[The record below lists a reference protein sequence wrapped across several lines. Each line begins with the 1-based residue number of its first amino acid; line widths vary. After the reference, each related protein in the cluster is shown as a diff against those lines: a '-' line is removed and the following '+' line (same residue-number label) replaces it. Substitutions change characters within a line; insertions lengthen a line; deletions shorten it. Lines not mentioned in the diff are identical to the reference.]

1 MLKISRESEI
11 NLVNVLIDNDII
23 SGKDL
28 IDIKKISTENN
39 KSQID
44 AIFELKLTDEQ
55 KIIDLLIKEQNL
67 ETVDLKKVEV
77 TDEIKT
83 VLPSNYIKV
92 NFVAPFKID
101 NKTLHIAIPDS
112 SKLGLMRNLKAI
124 TKKNIELHAAKITD
138 ISEFIEKLSSE
149 TDEVTI
155 ASIRD
160 ENRKRIKTFESDLG
174 DAGEV
179 LEKAPEE
186 DIEAIENESE
196 VIKFS
201 TAVVAEAIKMGVSDI
216 HIEPYRFSSRV
227 RYRLDGML
235 QEQEQYKQF
244 LHDNYGAVVTRIKIM
259 GKLDIAERRLPQDG
273 AINFKIENKVVDL
286 RLSILPTANNE
297 RIVMRILNKDAGDI
311 KLEQLNFE
319 EQDLKNLRKAIHSTQ
334 GLILVTGPTGSGKST
349 TLYSILKEV
358 SKPHLNILTAEDPV
372 EYELDGVGQVQIK
385 DHIGLTF
392 ASALR
397 SFLRQDP
404 EIILVGEMR
413 DKETVDIGLKAALTG
428 HLVFSTLHT
437 NDAPSTITRL
447 QNMGTPDYLIS
458 AATQLVVAQRLARK
472 NCKDCRVPDDDVNPK
487 VLQDLGFS
495 AEQASRVKAI
505 KGKGCA
511 KCSNTGYKGR
521 QGIYEILV
529 VSKPLKEAILRQA
542 TTPELREIGIK
553 EGFQTMK
560 DMGRR
565 LIASGELNF
574 REYESSFR
582 RIRMEA
588 FTYKG
593 ISDGKYVTGD
603 IEALNLDEASHL
615 LKEKKIIITNIVK
628 TKKKAGEKKKSSGS
642 SLFGRS
648 KKVKIEDILI
658 FSKQFATMV
667 KAGLPILQVLAM
679 LRDQM
684 ESQGIKDIIEDIRK
698 SLEGGVNLSK
708 CFEKYPQHFDNVY
721 VTWSKAGEARG

>member
-28 IDIKKISTENN
+28 INIKKVSTESN

-44 AIFELKLTDEQ
+44 AIFELKLTDEK

-101 NKTLHIAIPDS
+101 GKTLHIAISDS

-124 TKKNIELHAAKITD
+124 TKKNIELHAAKVSD

-149 TDEVTI
+149 SDEVTI

-160 ENRKRIKTFESDLG
+160 ENRKKIKTFDSDLG
-174 DAGEV
+174 EAGEV

-216 HIEPYRFSSRV
+216 HIEPYRFTSRV

-235 QEQEQYKQF
+235 SEQEQYKQF
-244 LHDNYGAVVTRIKIM
+244 LHDNYGAVVTRFKIM

-273 AINFKIENKVVDL
+273 AINFKIDNKVVDL
-286 RLSILPTANNE
+286 RLSILPTASNE

-319 EQDLKNLRKAIHSTQ
+319 EQDLKNLRKAINSTQ

-358 SKPHLNILTAEDPV
+358 SRPHLNILTAEDPV
-372 EYELDGVGQVQIK
+372 EYDLEGVGQVQIK
-385 DHIGLTF
+385 DDIGLTF

-458 AATQLVVAQRLARK
+458 AACQLVVAQRLARK
-472 NCKDCRVPDDDVNPK
+472 NCKECRVPDDDVTPK
-487 VLQDLGFS
+487 VLQDLGFT
-495 AEQASRVKAI
+495 AELASRVKAL
-505 KGKGCA
+505 KGKGCG
-511 KCSNTGYKGR
+511 KCNNTGYKGR

-529 VSKPLKEAILRQA
+529 VTKPLKEAILRQA
-542 TTPELREIGIK
+542 TTPELREIGVK
-553 EGFQTMK
+553 EGFQTMQ

-574 REYESSFR
+574 REFERVLS
-582 RIRMEA
+582 
-588 FTYKG
+588 
-593 ISDGKYVTGD
+593 
-603 IEALNLDEASHL
+603 
-615 LKEKKIIITNIVK
+615 
-628 TKKKAGEKKKSSGS
+628 GE
-642 SLFGRS
+642 
-648 KKVKIEDILI
+648 
-658 FSKQFATMV
+658 
-667 KAGLPILQVLAM
+667 
-679 LRDQM
+679 
-684 ESQGIKDIIEDIRK
+684 
-698 SLEGGVNLSK
+698 
-708 CFEKYPQHFDNVY
+708 
-721 VTWSKAGEARG
+721 

>member
-28 IDIKKISTENN
+28 INIKKVSTENN

-44 AIFELKLTDEQ
+44 AIFELKLTDEK
-55 KIIDLLIKEQNL
+55 KIIDLLVKEQNL
-67 ETVDLKKVEV
+67 EIIDLKKIEI
-77 TDEIKT
+77 TEEIKS

-92 NFVAPFKID
+92 NFVAPFKIEG
-101 NKTLHIAIPDS
+101 KTLHIAIPDS

-124 TKKNIELHAAKITD
+124 TKKDIELHAATISD
-138 ISEFIEKLSSE
+138 ISEYIEKIS
-149 TDEVTI
+149 TDVGEVTI
-155 ASIRD
+155 ASIRSD
-160 ENRKRIKTFESDLG
+160 NRKKTKTFDSDLG
-174 DAGEV
+174 EAGEV

-186 DIEAIENESE
+186 DIEALENESE

-216 HIEPYRFSSRV
+216 HIEPYRFTSRV

-244 LHDNYGAVVTRIKIM
+244 LHDNYGAVVTRFKIM

-297 RIVMRILNKDAGDI
+297 RIVMRVLNKDAGDI

-319 EQDLKNLRKAIHSTQ
+319 EQDLKSLRKAIHSTQ

-385 DHIGLTF
+385 DDIGLSF
-392 ASALR
+392 ATALR

-458 AATQLVVAQRLARK
+458 AACQLVVGQRLARK
-472 NCKDCRVPDDDVNPK
+472 NCKECRVPDDDVNPK

-495 AEQASRVKAI
+495 AEQASRVKAT
-505 KGKGCA
+505 KGKGCP

-529 VSKPLKEAILRQA
+529 VSKPLKEAILRKA
-542 TTPELREIGIK
+542 TTPELREIGVK
-553 EGFQTMK
+553 EGFQTMQ

-574 REYESSFR
+574 REYER
-582 RIRMEA
+582 
-588 FTYKG
+588 
-593 ISDGKYVTGD
+593 
-603 IEALNLDEASHL
+603 
-615 LKEKKIIITNIVK
+615 
-628 TKKKAGEKKKSSGS
+628 
-642 SLFGRS
+642 
-648 KKVKIEDILI
+648 
-658 FSKQFATMV
+658 
-667 KAGLPILQVLAM
+667 VLSV
-679 LRDQM
+679 
-684 ESQGIKDIIEDIRK
+684 E
-698 SLEGGVNLSK
+698 
-708 CFEKYPQHFDNVY
+708 
-721 VTWSKAGEARG
+721 

>member
-11 NLVNVLIDNDII
+11 NLINVLIDHDII

-28 IDIKKISTENN
+28 PNIKKVSSEKNS
-39 KSQID
+39 SQID
-44 AIFELKLTDEQ
+44 AVFELKLCNED
-55 KIIDLLIKEQNL
+55 KILDVLVKEQNL
-67 ETVDLKKVEV
+67 EVVDLSKVQIS
-77 TDEIKT
+77 DKIKT
-83 VLPSNYIKV
+83 VLPSNYINV
-92 NFVAPFKID
+92 NFVAPFKVD
-101 NKTLHIAIPDS
+101 GKTLHIAIPDS

-124 TKKNIELHAAKITD
+124 TKKNIELHAAKISQ
-138 ISEFIEKLSSE
+138 ISEFIQKLLSESGDVTTATIRKENKEK
-149 TDEVTI
+149 T
-155 ASIRD
+155 
-160 ENRKRIKTFESDLG
+160 KTFDSDLG

-179 LEKAPEE
+179 LEKPPEE

-201 TAVVAEAIKMGVSDI
+201 TAVVAEAIKLGVSDI

-227 RYRLDGML
+227 RFRQDGML
-235 QEQEQYKQF
+235 QEQEQYKKF
-244 LHDNYGAVVTRIKIM
+244 LHDNYGAVVTRFKIM

-273 AINFKIENKVVDL
+273 AINFKIEGKVVDL

-297 RIVMRILNKDAGDI
+297 RIVMRVLNKDAGDI
-311 KLEQLNFE
+311 TLEQLNFDDT
-319 EQDLKNLRKAIHSTQ
+319 DLKNLRKAIHGTQ

-385 DHIGLTF
+385 DDIGLTF

-458 AATQLVVAQRLARK
+458 AACQLVLAQRLARK

-487 VLQDLGFS
+487 VLTDLGFTP
-495 AEQASRVKAI
+495 EIASRVKAI

-511 KCSNTGYKGR
+511 KCKDTGYKGR

-529 VSKPLKEAILRQA
+529 VSKPLKEAILRKA
-542 TTPELREIGIK
+542 NTPELREIAIK
-553 EGFQTMK
+553 EGFQTMQ

-565 LIASGELNF
+565 LISSGELNF
-574 REYESSFR
+574 REYER
-582 RIRMEA
+582 
-588 FTYKG
+588 
-593 ISDGKYVTGD
+593 
-603 IEALNLDEASHL
+603 
-615 LKEKKIIITNIVK
+615 
-628 TKKKAGEKKKSSGS
+628 
-642 SLFGRS
+642 
-648 KKVKIEDILI
+648 
-658 FSKQFATMV
+658 
-667 KAGLPILQVLAM
+667 VLSN
-679 LRDQM
+679 
-684 ESQGIKDIIEDIRK
+684 E
-698 SLEGGVNLSK
+698 
-708 CFEKYPQHFDNVY
+708 
-721 VTWSKAGEARG
+721 

>member
-11 NLVNVLIDNDII
+11 NLINVLIDNDVI

-28 IDIKKISTENN
+28 INIKKKSSEGN
-39 KSQID
+39 KSQIEAVFD
-44 AIFELKLTDEQ
+44 LKLTDEQ
-55 KIIDLLIKEQNL
+55 KILDILVKEQNL
-67 ETVDLKKVEV
+67 EIIDLKKI
-77 TDEIKT
+77 TISNDIKS

-92 NFVAPFKID
+92 NFVAPFKVD
-101 NKTLHIAIPDS
+101 GKTLHIAIPDS
-112 SKLGLMRNLKAI
+112 SKLTLMRNLKAI
-124 TKKNIELHAAKITD
+124 TKKNIELHAAPLSQ
-138 ISEFIEKLSSE
+138 ISEFIEKISS
-149 TDEVTI
+149 DGEVTT
-155 ASIRD
+155 ATIRN
-160 ENRKRIKTFESDLG
+160 ENKEKQKTFDSELG
-174 DAGEV
+174 EAGEV

-186 DIEAIENESE
+186 DIEALENESE

-201 TAVVAEAIKMGVSDI
+201 TAVVAEAIKKGVSDI

-235 QEQEQYKQF
+235 QEQEQYKKF
-244 LHDNYGAVVTRIKIM
+244 LHDNYGAVVTRFKIM

-273 AINFKIENKVVDL
+273 AINFKIEGKVVDL

-297 RIVMRILNKDAGDI
+297 RIVMRVLNKDAGDI
-311 KLEQLNFE
+311 TLEQLNFE
-319 EQDLKNLRKAIHSTQ
+319 DQDLKSLRKSIHSTQ

-385 DHIGLTF
+385 DDIGFTF
-392 ASALR
+392 AKALR

-458 AATQLVVAQRLARK
+458 AACQLVVAQRLARK
-472 NCKDCRVPDDDVNPK
+472 NCKECKIPDDDVNPK

-505 KGKGCA
+505 KGKGCE
-511 KCSNTGYKGR
+511 KCSSTGYKGR

-529 VSKPLKEAILRQA
+529 VSKPLKEAILRKA
-542 TTPELREIGIK
+542 TTPELRQIAIK
-553 EGFQTMK
+553 EGFQTMQ
-560 DMGRR
+560 DMGKR
-565 LIASGELNF
+565 LIASGDLNF
-574 REYESSFR
+574 REYER
-582 RIRMEA
+582 
-588 FTYKG
+588 
-593 ISDGKYVTGD
+593 
-603 IEALNLDEASHL
+603 
-615 LKEKKIIITNIVK
+615 
-628 TKKKAGEKKKSSGS
+628 
-642 SLFGRS
+642 
-648 KKVKIEDILI
+648 
-658 FSKQFATMV
+658 
-667 KAGLPILQVLAM
+667 VLSN
-679 LRDQM
+679 
-684 ESQGIKDIIEDIRK
+684 E
-698 SLEGGVNLSK
+698 
-708 CFEKYPQHFDNVY
+708 
-721 VTWSKAGEARG
+721 

>member
-11 NLVNVLIDNDII
+11 NLINVLIDNDII

-28 IDIKKISTENN
+28 VNIKKVSTEKN

-44 AIFELKLTDEQ
+44 AVFELKLCDEK
-55 KIIDLLIKEQNL
+55 KILDVLVKEQSL
-67 ETVDLKKVEV
+67 ETVDLSKVQI
-77 TDEIKT
+77 TDDIKS
-83 VLPSNYIKV
+83 VLPSNYINI
-92 NFVAPFKID
+92 NFVAPFKMEG
-101 NKTLHIAIPDS
+101 NNLHIAISDS

-124 TKKNIELHAAKITD
+124 TKKNIELYAAKVSQ
-138 ISEFIEKLSSE
+138 ISEFIQKLQSESGDVTTETIRKENKEK
-149 TDEVTI
+149 T
-155 ASIRD
+155 
-160 ENRKRIKTFESDLG
+160 KTFDSDLG
-174 DAGEV
+174 EAGEV
-179 LEKAPEE
+179 LDKKPEE

-201 TAVVAEAIKMGVSDI
+201 TAVVADAIKLGVSDI

-235 QEQEQYKQF
+235 QEQEEYKQF
-244 LHDNYGAVVTRIKIM
+244 LHDNYGAVVTRFKIM

-273 AINFKIENKVVDL
+273 AINFKIDGKVVDL
-286 RLSILPTANNE
+286 RLSILPTASNE

-311 KLEQLNFE
+311 TLEQLNFE
-319 EQDLKNLRKAIHSTQ
+319 DVDLKNLRKAIHSTQ

-385 DHIGLTF
+385 DDIGLSF

-458 AATQLVVAQRLARK
+458 AATQMVLAQRLARR
-472 NCKDCRVPDDDVNPK
+472 NCKDCRVPDEDVTPK
-487 VLQDLGFS
+487 VLTDLGFS
-495 AEQASRVKAI
+495 PEQASRVKAT

-511 KCSNTGYKGR
+511 KCKDTGYKGR
-521 QGIYEILV
+521 QGIYEIMV
-529 VSKPLKEAILRQA
+529 VSKPIKEAILRQA
-542 TTPELREIGIK
+542 TTPELREIAIK
-553 EGFQTMK
+553 EGFQTMQ

-565 LIASGELNF
+565 MIANGDLNF
-574 REYESSFR
+574 REDERVLSS
-582 RIRMEA
+582 
-588 FTYKG
+588 
-593 ISDGKYVTGD
+593 
-603 IEALNLDEASHL
+603 
-615 LKEKKIIITNIVK
+615 
-628 TKKKAGEKKKSSGS
+628 
-642 SLFGRS
+642 
-648 KKVKIEDILI
+648 
-658 FSKQFATMV
+658 
-667 KAGLPILQVLAM
+667 
-679 LRDQM
+679 
-684 ESQGIKDIIEDIRK
+684 
-698 SLEGGVNLSK
+698 
-708 CFEKYPQHFDNVY
+708 
-721 VTWSKAGEARG
+721 

>member
-11 NLVNVLIDNDII
+11 NLINVLIDNDVI

-28 IDIKKISTENN
+28 INIKKKSSEGN
-39 KSQID
+39 KSQIEAVFD
-44 AIFELKLTDEQ
+44 LKLTDEK
-55 KIIDLLIKEQNL
+55 KILDILVKEQNL
-67 ETVDLKKVEV
+67 DIIDLKKVEV
-77 TDEIKT
+77 SSDIKS
-83 VLPSNYIKV
+83 VLPSNYIKI
-92 NFVAPFKID
+92 NFVAPFKMEG
-101 NKTLHIAIPDS
+101 KTLHIAIPDS
-112 SKLGLMRNLKAI
+112 SKLALMRNLKAI
-124 TKKNIELHAAKITD
+124 TKKNIELHAAPLTQ
-138 ISEFIEKLSSE
+138 ISEFIEKISS
-149 TDEVTI
+149 DGEVTT
-155 ASIRD
+155 ATIRQ
-160 ENRKRIKTFESDLG
+160 ENKEKQKTFDSDLG
-174 DAGEV
+174 EAGEV

-186 DIEAIENESE
+186 DVEAIENESE

-201 TAVVAEAIKMGVSDI
+201 TAVVAEAIKKGVSDI
-216 HIEPYRFSSRV
+216 HIEPYRFTSRV

-235 QEQEQYKQF
+235 QEQEQYKNF
-244 LHDNYGAVVTRIKIM
+244 LYDNYGAVVTRFKIM

-273 AINFKIENKVVDL
+273 AINFKIEGKVVDL

-311 KLEQLNFE
+311 TLEQLNFE
-319 EQDLKNLRKAIHSTQ
+319 EQDLKSLRKSIHSTQ

-472 NCKDCRVPDDDVNPK
+472 NCKNCKIPDDDVNPK

-505 KGKGCA
+505 KGKGCET
-511 KCSNTGYKGR
+511 CSNTGYKGR

-529 VSKPLKEAILRQA
+529 VSKPLKEAILRKA
-542 TTPELREIGIK
+542 TTPELRQIAVK
-553 EGFQTMK
+553 EGFQTMQ
-560 DMGRR
+560 DMGKR
-565 LIASGELNF
+565 LIASGDLNF
-574 REYESSFR
+574 REYER
-582 RIRMEA
+582 
-588 FTYKG
+588 
-593 ISDGKYVTGD
+593 
-603 IEALNLDEASHL
+603 
-615 LKEKKIIITNIVK
+615 
-628 TKKKAGEKKKSSGS
+628 
-642 SLFGRS
+642 
-648 KKVKIEDILI
+648 
-658 FSKQFATMV
+658 
-667 KAGLPILQVLAM
+667 VLSN
-679 LRDQM
+679 
-684 ESQGIKDIIEDIRK
+684 E
-698 SLEGGVNLSK
+698 
-708 CFEKYPQHFDNVY
+708 
-721 VTWSKAGEARG
+721 